1 VCQSNVYLIEGE
13 QEELLQEDVA
23 LVHMDGDRVELK
35 TLFGEPLSLNA
46 RIVEIDL
53 MKHRIVLEKR
63 GDAES

>member
-1 VCQSNVYLIEGE
+1 MCQSNVYLIEGDH
-13 QEELLQEDVA
+13 EELVQEDVA

-35 TLFGEPLSLNA
+35 SLFGEPLSLHA
-46 RIVEIDL
+46 RIVQIDL